1 MCYVNKIVY
10 SLILITGSSSTREF
24 KIGRG
29 NHCRLLHHIW
39 RQLVKECDLK
49 EVYAR

>member
-1 MCYVNKIVY
+1 MNKIVY
-10 SLILITGSSSTREF
+10 SLILITGSFSAKES

-29 NHCRLLHHIW
+29 KYCRLLHHFW
-39 RQLVKECDLK
+39 RRLVKECDLR